1 MGIFN
6 PVDLLGDICVLVL
19 VATPL
24 CIRVPQVPI
33 LMPVRGGFT
42 TVAPLASMASAPV
55 IALSFL

>member
-19 VATPL
+19 VATSL
-24 CIRVPQVPI
+24 CLRVPQVPI